1 MTRPARPG
9 SPQRTA
15 PKPTKAGCRSP
26 QPFRARTQKTRPWV
40 PRCLQDLSRRSR
52 RKGRLQPRARLRARL
67 AFHNANYSREFRRM
81 PFTEL
86 AVSEA
91 TFCLGIRKQ
100 DDGAMTEGTDRRRH
114 NRRQSTYRA
123 RAVFNDQSPTLPCTV
138 QNLSASGAQLTFA
151 AAVAL
156 PPSFVLEIPSLDL
169 QVEARVVWS
178 CAGQH
183 GVTLVW
189 PQRTPWA

>member
-1 MTRPARPG
+1 
-9 SPQRTA
+9 
-15 PKPTKAGCRSP
+15 
-26 QPFRARTQKTRPWV
+26 
-40 PRCLQDLSRRSR
+40 
-52 RKGRLQPRARLRARL
+52 
-67 AFHNANYSREFRRM
+67 M

-123 RAVFNDQSPTLPCTV
+123 RAVFNDQSPALPCTV

-178 CAGQH
+178 RAEQH

-189 PQRTPWA
+189 PQRTP